1 MISCAYNRAT
11 HEMYIEG
18 HANYAPY
25 GPDIVC
31 AGVTAL
37 EAALGEW
44 MKTREGCFESIQPSS
59 TYFRGTAETEDVMDC
74 IWSGLLLIEYHYKNF
89 CECKEIS

>member
-1 MISCAYNRAT
+1 
-11 HEMYIEG
+11 MYIEG
-18 HANYAPY
+18 HAGFAEY
-25 GPDIVC
+25 GKDIVC

-44 MKTREGCFESIQPSS
+44 MAHREGCLVSMQPSS
-59 TYFRGTAETEDVMDC
+59 TYFRGTADSADAMDC
-74 IWSGLLLIEYHYKNF
+74 IWAGLRLIAYYYKNF

>member
-1 MISCAYNRAT
+1 MISCAYNRAD

-25 GPDIVC
+25 GSDIVC

-37 EAALGEW
+37 EAALSEW
-44 MKTREGCFESIQPSS
+44 LRNRAGCSVSIQPSS
-59 TYFRGTAETEDVMDC
+59 SLFRGTSETDDVMDC
-74 IWSGLLLIEYHYKNF
+74 IWSGLKIIEYHYKNF
-89 CECKEIS
+89 CDCKEIC